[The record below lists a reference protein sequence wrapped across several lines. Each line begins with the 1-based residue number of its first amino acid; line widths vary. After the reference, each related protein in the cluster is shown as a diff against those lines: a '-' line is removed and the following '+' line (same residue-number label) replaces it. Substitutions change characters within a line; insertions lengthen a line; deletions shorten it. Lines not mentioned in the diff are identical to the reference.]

1 MKKLIKNLFNQE
13 TKAMFFFCNAC
24 SLNTLMNPLRKYYFD
39 YLNITHV
46 YNKKYEEVTLG
57 YVFHS

>member
-24 SLNTLMNPLRKYYFD
+24 SLNTLMNPLRKYYFY

-46 YNKKYEEVTLG
+46 YNKKYEEVT
-57 YVFHS
+57 